1 MMTQNY
7 SIPYGKTRLAFTLP
21 DTLDVQVI
29 APADVPA
36 ASDPTGVVRATL
48 DELLGG
54 IRWGD
59 FAGARSAA
67 VAVNDKTRPVPHD
80 HLLPPLLERLES
92 LGLAPG
98 QITLIVATGTHPP
111 MPPGEFPHILPAGV
125 LARYPV
131 ICHNCDDAAN
141 LVYRGQTSRG
151 TPVWINRQYAEA
163 DLRLV
168 VGNIE
173 PHQFMGFSG
182 GVKSAA
188 IGLAG
193 RETINRNH
201 ALMMDEHAQL
211 GCYDGNPAREDVED
225 IGRLIDVHMALNAVL
240 NGHKQIVRALAGSPP
255 AVMRAGI
262 PVVNQLATVPVDTPF
277 DLIIAAPGG
286 HPKDINLYQS
296 QKALAHAALITRP
309 GGTIILAAACP
320 EGTGSQKYEGWMLEG
335 MGSFEAV
342 FERFARE
349 GFQIGP
355 HKAYQIARDA
365 ASRRVLLVSDMPPD
379 FVRRLLL
386 TPAALDEAIQIALAD
401 LPPGGRIGILPA
413 ANATVP
419 LLAAHPS

>member
-1 MMTQNY
+1 MTGSY
-7 SIPYGKTRLAFTLP
+7 SIPYGKMRLTFTLP

-29 APADVPA
+29 ALADVPA
-36 ASDPTGVVRATL
+36 APDPPGVVRAAL
-48 DELLGG
+48 DDLLGG
-54 IRWGD
+54 LRWDD

-80 HLLPPLLERLES
+80 HLLPPLLERLEN
-92 LGLAPG
+92 LGLAPE

-111 MPPGEFPHILPAGV
+111 MPPAEFPQILPAGV

-131 ICHNCDDAAN
+131 FCHDCDDAAN
-141 LVYRGQTSRG
+141 LIYRGQTPRG
-151 TPVWINRQYAEA
+151 TPVWINRRYAEA
-163 DLRLV
+163 GLRLV

-201 ALMMDEHAQL
+201 ALMMHENAQL
-211 GCYDGNPAREDVED
+211 GRYDGNPAREDVED
-225 IGRLIDVHMALNAVL
+225 IGRLVGVHVALNAVL
-240 NGHKQIVRALAGSPP
+240 NRDKQIVRALAGDPL

-262 PVVNQLATVPVDTPF
+262 PLVNELATVPVDAPF
-277 DLIIAAPGG
+277 DLVIAAPGG

-320 EGTGSQKYEGWMLEG
+320 EGTGSQKYERWMLDGVE
-335 MGSFEAV
+335 SYRAV

-365 ASRRVLLVSDMPPD
+365 AARRVLLVSDMPPD
-379 FVRRLLL
+379 LVRKLLL
-386 TPAALDEAIQIALAD
+386 VPAALDEAINMALAD
-401 LPPGGRIGILPA
+401 LPIGARVGILPA

-419 LLAAHPS
+419 LPSFQPS